1 MKFDVEE
8 YKTVALVFDKG
19 SKDQQPNKTSFLSG
33 KFVAKNYREVKNYF
47 PDDYP
52 EAQKKK
58 LQSSFLKKIS
68 VQSSREVT
76 EHRSV
81 NLLLQRNLKFVDV
94 LVYMIREIHCSDSGY
109 IPASAF
115 YSPEDFMTR
124 LFVQAIRPP

>member
-1 MKFDVEE
+1 M
-8 YKTVALVFDKG
+8 
-19 SKDQQPNKTSFLSG
+19 
-33 KFVAKNYREVKNYF
+33 
-47 PDDYP
+47 
-52 EAQKKK
+52 
-58 LQSSFLKKIS
+58 KIS
-68 VQSSREVT
+68 VQSSGEVT

-94 LVYMIREIHCSDSGY
+94 LVYMIPKIHCSDSGY

>member
-1 MKFDVEE
+1 MKFDVED
-8 YKTVALVFDKG
+8 YKTVALVSDKG
-19 SKDQQPNKTSFLSG
+19 SKNQQPKKTSFLSG

-94 LVYMIREIHCSDSGY
+94 LVFMIRKIHCSDSGY